1 MAVEQRGNQQHDEVK
16 QQNRRVRHRHVAAG
30 NPLHARLLFGERVGA
45 GVHFIKALCAAAE
58 LDGFRKAAQAVQH
71 KAGKRAGFR
80 AEPQPVIA
88 GKTRGDKGHDHAH
101 RNIRQQRE
109 ASQQRMVAADEAAEN
124 HREQQRDGCGGD
136 GVRIKDFQK
145 LDIGGDDRDQVALVA
160 PFELSGAEAAQRAKD
175 VIANQRQELEGDKV
189 VAGLLRIAEAAAH
202 QREHQHA
209 DKDRRE
215 RNGSSEPQQ
224 VEHSV
229 AAEDRDE
236 ARAEMPHQTHQDR
249 QSHIAGQ
256 RLDQADQPEHDG
268 KAAAFLLRVH
278 AFAPPFS

>member
-1 MAVEQRGNQQHDEVK
+1 
-16 QQNRRVRHRHVAAG
+16 
-30 NPLHARLLFGERVGA
+30 
-45 GVHFIKALCAAAE
+45 
-58 LDGFRKAAQAVQH
+58 
-71 KAGKRAGFR
+71 
-80 AEPQPVIA
+80 
-88 GKTRGDKGHDHAH
+88 
-101 RNIRQQRE
+101 
-109 ASQQRMVAADEAAEN
+109 MVAADEAAEN
-124 HREQQRDGCGGD
+124 HREQQRDGCGRD

-145 LDIGGDDRDQVALVA
+145 LDIGGNDRNQVALVA
-160 PFELSGAEAAQRAKD
+160 PFEFGGAEAAQRAKD
-175 VIANQRQELEGDKV
+175 VIANQCQELEGDKV
-189 VAGLLRIAEAAAH
+189 VAGLLRIAEAAAY
-202 QREHQHA
+202 QRKHQHA

-215 RNGSSEPQQ
+215 RKGSSELQQ

-249 QSHIAGQ
+249 QSHTAGQ